1 MSEIRR
7 ILDLWSRAKA
17 NGEEACLTSIVGVE
31 GSSYRKPGARMLL
44 TSGGLRAGTL
54 SGGCLEAEI
63 AKKAWWLTEKG
74 ATVQQFS
81 SFFDED
87 TGVPHGLGCGGS
99 VHVLMERGPAAEAVL
114 EALRRSVEM
123 RQACAVVSAV
133 GSGKVG
139 TRTVVAED
147 GTVIFSDAANEQ
159 QTQTEA
165 VARDVLRSQASKN
178 FSMHGEEYF
187 AEYVAPPRALF
198 VFGAGDDAQPLTEF
212 AHSLGWFVT
221 VADGRSNLARAGRF
235 PLAGAVTVLRRG
247 LGEGDR
253 WPGPRDAAVIM
264 THSYEQDGILLR
276 QLLPL
281 SLTYLGILG
290 PRARTE
296 RLIAGISAEI
306 GAPAETCLERLHAPV
321 GLDIGAH
328 NPAAIALSI
337 VAEIQAVF
345 AGSGIASRSAAK
357 QSAQPMRTALHA

>member
-1 MSEIRR
+1 
-7 ILDLWSRAKA
+7 
-17 NGEEACLTSIVGVE
+17 
-31 GSSYRKPGARMLL
+31 
-44 TSGGLRAGTL
+44 
-54 SGGCLEAEI
+54 
-63 AKKAWWLTEKG
+63 
-74 ATVQQFS
+74 
-81 SFFDED
+81 
-87 TGVPHGLGCGGS
+87 
-99 VHVLMERGPAAEAVL
+99 MERGPAAEAVL